1 MKQDK
6 KKMLLNCQFE
16 SLYAQNLWKRAHHSV
31 SLVGFAVD
39 NSGFSYM
46 NGGQTYI
53 YPPNYHCPSSSFN
66 EGGPTEN
73 ADELDPAASICD
85 PNQATELLDGVS
97 ETAPTINGLEASE
110 SDTRFNGIPE
120 ETVEGLVNG
129 NDGEDSNQQ
138 VPQQQ
143 SMLSPLDGS
152 YDYAQFYN
160 ALYYP
165 GCMVAPFPVLGN
177 GKDDEVVFRNLDS
190 HLKVLIIAEMYYDQF
205 GGVSE
210 EEQARQQSFRKR
222 KKRYRNWDEVIYC
235 VFKKNVLFGTW
246 QHKLGDFS

>member
-1 MKQDK
+1 
-6 KKMLLNCQFE
+6 MLLNCQFE

-210 EEQARQQSFRKR
+210 EDQARQQSFRKR